1 MHMHVDVLA
10 RYLWENE
17 TYQLKS
23 SISLESKITNFARA
37 SRFFCTFP
45 CRHFA
50 CARHRVKVPN
60 FTLCGGCKHKTPTF
74 FFFSATS
81 IQFF

>member
-23 SISLESKITNFARA
+23 SISLESKIATLHVHPAFFVHFFALHA
-37 SRFFCTFP
+37 HDTE
-45 CRHFA
+45 
-50 CARHRVKVPN
+50 
-60 FTLCGGCKHKTPTF
+60 
-74 FFFSATS
+74 
-81 IQFF
+81 